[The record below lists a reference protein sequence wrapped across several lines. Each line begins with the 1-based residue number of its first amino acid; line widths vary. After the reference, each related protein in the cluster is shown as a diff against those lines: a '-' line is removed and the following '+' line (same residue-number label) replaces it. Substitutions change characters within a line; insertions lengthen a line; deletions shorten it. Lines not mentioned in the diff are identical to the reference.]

1 MRKYLI
7 VLAFIAAVA
16 AVFTVLNVGTG
27 KNKSTLE
34 TGILGYLGITEE
46 EFQKGF
52 DDFRV
57 FMLSSDRSADLAA
70 DPFLNSII
78 EKPRTFHFY
87 HSLMALM
94 MDLKAGKLDEMI
106 LPESVGLYLLNRNN
120 LYHTV
125 QSTAILESGVCFGF
139 REDSGELR
147 DSFNSVIKE
156 MEADGTL
163 EKLRNKY
170 ISVSSGR
177 EPVPARPDKINDADE
192 LKIAV
197 TGDMPPIDM
206 FAGDGKPSGYNTAIL
221 TEIGRRLGKNITFIN
236 TEAGGR
242 SAALV
247 SGRADVVFWY
257 RATQSCIE
265 GQDPLDEIFKDA
277 PEGINLSMPYY
288 SWGREIIIR
297 MKKSGEY

>member
-156 MEADGTL
+156 MEADGLVERAEYL
-163 EKLRNKY
+163 EVPIRVEYNVTEKARQLQPILSEL
-170 ISVSSGR
+170 ISWSLAG
-177 EPVPARPDKINDADE
+177 
-192 LKIAV
+192 
-197 TGDMPPIDM
+197 TGPGVH
-206 FAGDGKPSGYNTAIL
+206 A
-221 TEIGRRLGKNITFIN
+221 
-236 TEAGGR
+236 
-242 SAALV
+242 
-247 SGRADVVFWY
+247 
-257 RATQSCIE
+257 
-265 GQDPLDEIFKDA
+265 
-277 PEGINLSMPYY
+277 
-288 SWGREIIIR
+288 
-297 MKKSGEY
+297 